1 MNTHIILSEML
12 RIFLIISFFLILIIH
27 TAKQYLCRDLRTIIM
42 SHQEITDEQ
51 SAEFKRVFKR
61 DYNFI
66 LTLPLTTLNPFSIY
80 SFSSF
85 VIKRCSPGEL
95 AEKKIQTAATTNN
108 MPATTQKINF
118 QPMLVSA
125 KKPDNGIDIIVPKW
139 IPVNIEIIYLRE
151 KNAKKMLV
159 QFFLYF
165 TVSEND
171 IIKFI
176 KM

>member
-1 MNTHIILSEML
+1 MCPLIHNYKIEYTIHFLKCFEVNEYTHYFE
-12 RIFLIISFFLILIIH
+12 RNVKNFFNHFFFLILIIH

-108 MPATTQKINF
+108 MPATT
-118 QPMLVSA
+118 
-125 KKPDNGIDIIVPKW
+125 
-139 IPVNIEIIYLRE
+139 
-151 KNAKKMLV
+151 
-159 QFFLYF
+159 
-165 TVSEND
+165 
-171 IIKFI
+171 
-176 KM
+176 

>member
-1 MNTHIILSEML
+1 
-12 RIFLIISFFLILIIH
+12 
-27 TAKQYLCRDLRTIIM
+27 
-42 SHQEITDEQ
+42 
-51 SAEFKRVFKR
+51 
-61 DYNFI
+61 
-66 LTLPLTTLNPFSIY
+66 
-80 SFSSF
+80 
-85 VIKRCSPGEL
+85 
-95 AEKKIQTAATTNN
+95 
-108 MPATTQKINF
+108 
-118 QPMLVSA
+118 MLVSA